1 MKKDATA
8 KRKGL
13 KTKNSD
19 EKSGNPKIEGAQNK
33 DLR

>member
-19 EKSGNPKIEGAQNK
+19 EKSGNPKTEGA
-33 DLR
+33 